1 MENFSYTS
9 PLLDDGNYDIFVKPD
24 LYPLTERE
32 FRRQKEF
39 CDVVNYWRANPVACL
54 EDVLG
59 ASLLDYQ
66 AYCLSRMWTAQQS
79 VLTFSRNGG
88 KSTLIALYCMDRCML
103 VPGTQV
109 YIASSSGGQ
118 SIETFNKIVQLTK
131 RAIPSFTSLTDCFDN
146 ELQKAHGGDGF
157 VRDPSSYHFTLYNG
171 SSVHTVNSNLD
182 GMRGKRA
189 NVVIFDESGV
199 IPDKAFA
206 VLEPFAAQNSS
217 FQLSV
222 DNDELEKATVP
233 LPFPNQL
240 IYASSASTTDSYFY
254 KKYKEA
260 SIKSWAGDTRYF
272 CADIN
277 ADVIINATKG
287 GIKLAQPLLTQ
298 EHIDS
303 AMQRDKAA
311 AMREYM
317 NVFSTEGGEQAIV
330 KRSQIIKNSYPY
342 LPELFNRDNKS
353 FYGIAYDPARQ
364 ADNSTVLV
372 ARYWEDPVIGWKM
385 RIVNCIVLRDR
396 MSKKGRML
404 NTPEQ
409 VEELKQIIIDYNG
422 EDVADYEN
430 ILTVNVDSG
439 SGGAGVNITDFL
451 AEDWIIAGRKHKGL
465 IDPEFNEGF
474 DRKFPNANSNVLH
487 LISPSKYKAQMY
499 EEVIQMVSQDVVE
512 FPEEYMGRGYI
523 DILFEVDK
531 DGNETQRFT
540 FPDEKEEKAL
550 KKKGIEVII
559 RRRELDTYEEEAL
572 TQIDALKTE
581 LVNMWRFKT
590 TAGNSR
596 FELAPDKVS
605 YLHDDR
611 AYCFALLS
619 SKLSDLRRSHITN
632 RRTTTSQDLV
642 DMLPMRQAKINRM
655 IG

>member
-9 PLLDDGNYDIFVKPD
+9 PLIDDYEIFVKPD

-32 FRRQKEF
+32 YRRQKEF
-39 CDVVNYWRANPVACL
+39 CDVVNYWRSNPVAFL

-66 AYCLSRMWTAQQS
+66 AYCLSRMWTSQQS

-88 KSTLIALYCMDRCML
+88 KSTIIALYCMARCSL
-103 VPGTQV
+103 IPGTHA

-118 SIETFNKIVQLTK
+118 SIETFNKIVNLTK

-146 ELQKAHGGDGF
+146 ELKKAHGGDGF
-157 VRDPSSYHFTLYNG
+157 VRDPSSHHFTLYNG

-182 GMRGKRA
+182 AMRGKRA
-189 NVVIFDESGV
+189 SVVIFDEAGV
-199 IPDKAFA
+199 IPDEAFA
-206 VLEPFAAQNSS
+206 VLEPYAAQNSS

-222 DNDELEKATVP
+222 NNDELEKATVP
-233 LPFPNQL
+233 MPFPNQL
-240 IYASSASTTDSYFY
+240 IYASSASSTDSYFY

-298 EHIDS
+298 EHIES

-317 NVFSTEGGEQAIV
+317 NVFSTEGGEQAII

-342 LPELFNRDNKS
+342 LPELMNIDNRS
-353 FYGIAYDPARQ
+353 FYAIAYDPARQ
-364 ADNSTVLV
+364 VDNSTVLA
-372 ARYWEDPVIGWKM
+372 ARFWEDPELGWKM

-396 MSKKGRML
+396 LSRAGRML
-404 NTPEQ
+404 NTPAQ
-409 VEELKQIIIDYNG
+409 VGELKQIILDYNG
-422 EDVADYEN
+422 EGVADYEN
-430 ILTVNVDSG
+430 ILAVNVDSG
-439 SGGAGVNITDFL
+439 SGGAGINITDFL
-451 AEDWIIAGRKHKGL
+451 AEDWEVNGKKHKGM
-465 IDPEFNEGF
+465 IDPDFNEGF
-474 DRKFPNANSNVLH
+474 DRQFPNADSTTLQ
-487 LISPSKYKAQMY
+487 LISPAKYKAQMY
-499 EEVIQMVSQDVVE
+499 EEVIQMVSQNVVE
-512 FPEEYMGRGYI
+512 FPEEYTGRGYI
-523 DILFEVDK
+523 DLLYEVDK

-540 FPDEKEEKAL
+540 FPDEKEEKSL
-550 KKKGIEVII
+550 VKRGISFQI
-559 RRRELDTYEEEAL
+559 RRHELDNAEEEAL
-572 TQIDALKTE
+572 VQIDALKTE

-605 YLHDDR
+605 SLHDDR

-619 SKLSDLRRSHITN
+619 SKLSELRRSHITK
-632 RRTTTSQDLV
+632 RRTTSTESLV
-642 DMLPMRQAKINRM
+642 DVLPIRKAKIGRM